1 MEEKTVNTR
10 VRVPASA
17 AWLGAFGLVPFV
29 VLAALLPFVGGDLKP
44 DLAYALLAYGAAI
57 LSFLGGVHWGL
68 AIGSTAAAAAAP
80 LKGRLILSVIP
91 SLVAWAALLVPL
103 RSGLF
108 VLAAAIALMLIV
120 DIRATRAGEAPAWYP
135 RLRIPLSC
143 AVATALLVGAVSAV
157 FN

>member
-1 MEEKTVNTR
+1 MMDEKGVNA
-10 VRVPASA
+10 RVPPSA

-29 VLAALLPFVGGDLKP
+29 ALAASLPFVSGDLKP
-44 DLAYALLAYGAAI
+44 DVAYALLAYGAII

-68 AIGSTAAAAAAP
+68 AIGSTAVAAA
-80 LKGRLILSVIP
+80 LRVRLMGSVIP
-91 SLVAWAALLVPL
+91 SLVAWVAMLVPL

-108 VLAAAIALMLIV
+108 MLAAAIALMLVV

-143 AVATALLVGAVSAV
+143 AVAASLVVGAWAAV